1 MRLRLQ
7 HINSRLD
14 RRRGAL
20 GHLSS
25 FKEDG
30 VAISWWGRPCAAFGL
45 ALGSVGA
52 SPAFAEDSIVVT
64 AERRDVDL
72 SDVAASISVLGG
84 DEAAFVSPR
93 APAGLLN
100 RAAGTFVQAGSGREH
115 LTAIRS
121 PVLTGG
127 AGAGSFLYLQ
137 NGVPLRAP
145 GFSNINGLF
154 DAGFPFTEQI
164 EIVKGPGDVAYGSN
178 ALHGAVN
185 VITPDAGEAPGSA
198 SLSYGSF
205 QRTKAVVTGST
216 KKSSTGVSFLRD
228 GGYRDDSGAT
238 EFKSA
243 TTVKIKKSTLRISTH
258 QLEQETAGFVIG
270 DNAYEDD
277 NLRRTNPNP
286 EAFRDV
292 RHVLISLET
301 PFERQGWTGS
311 VTPYFRWT
319 DMEFLQH
326 FLPGDALEENEHAS
340 FGFQSTAFRQ
350 LTEKLVLSAGF
361 DLDATRGSLREFQEN
376 PTVFSFVQG
385 LHYDY
390 NVDAIEAAP
399 FARLSYQA
407 TEKLRLQAG
416 LRGTL
421 THYDYETE
429 AEPGTEGRFQR
440 PEDRTDD
447 FSVATG
453 KVSALYDLNDQQNVY
468 LSLARG
474 ARPPQTTELYR
485 IQVNQDVSDI
495 EPETLDSLELGW
507 RANARWGQI
516 TIAGFAMKKENVFFR
531 DADGFNVTDGKTTHV
546 GVEIEAVLPINDVL
560 TLAGSGTYAEH
571 RYDFDRVVGNASETI
586 EDGDFVDT
594 APKTLASARL
604 IYTPN
609 DRFTLEATYT
619 HVGQYET
626 NAANTESYPGHD
638 LLDLRAEIQ
647 LSDRYS
653 IAGIAR
659 NVTDQRYARRA
670 DFAFGNERYF
680 PGEERAGEVVL
691 RARF

>member
-1 MRLRLQ
+1 MFQ
-7 HINSRLD
+7 
-14 RRRGAL
+14 
-20 GHLSS
+20 
-25 FKEDG
+25 EDG
-30 VAISWWGRPCAAFGL
+30 LSIEGWGRPFAASVCFVGVTL
-45 ALGSVGA
+45 AG
-52 SPAFAEDSIVVT
+52 PAAATETIVV
-64 AERRDVDL
+64 ASERRAIAL
-72 SDVAASISVLGG
+72 RDVASSISVLNE
-84 DEAAFVSPR
+84 DEVLRVSPR
-93 APAGLLN
+93 APAELLN
-100 RAAGTFVQAGSGREH
+100 RAAGTFVQSGSGREH

-127 AGAGSFLYLQ
+127 AGAGSFLFLQ
-137 NGVPLRAP
+137 DGVPLRAP
-145 GFSNINGLF
+145 GFANINALF
-154 DAGFPFTEQI
+154 HASFPFAQQV
-164 EIVKGPGDVAYGSN
+164 EIVRGPGDVAYGSN
-178 ALHGAVN
+178 ALHGAIN
-185 VITPDAGEAPGSA
+185 VRTPDAGEAANLA

-205 QRTKAVVTGST
+205 QRTRAVVTGST
-216 KKSSTGVSFLRD
+216 KRASTGISYLRD
-228 GGYRDDSGAT
+228 GGYRDNSGVD
-238 EFKSA
+238 EFKSFSSIA
-243 TTVKIKKSTLRISTH
+243 LGNSTLRITSH
-258 QLEQETAGFVIG
+258 QLNQETAGFVIG
-270 DNAYEDD
+270 DNAYEEDE
-277 NLRRTNPNP
+277 LRRTNPNP

-292 RHVLISLET
+292 RHVLVSLET
-301 PFERQGWTGS
+301 PFDRGGWSGT
-311 VTPYFRWT
+311 VTPYVRWT

-326 FLPGDALEENEHAS
+326 FLPGDALEENEHTS
-340 FGFQSTAFRQ
+340 LGFQSTAFRQ
-350 LTEKLVLSAGF
+350 LTDRLELTAGF

-390 NVDAIEAAP
+390 NVDAVEAAP
-399 FARLSYQA
+399 FARISYQA

-416 LRGTL
+416 LRGTF

-429 AEPGTEGRFQR
+429 AEPGTVGRFQR
-440 PEDRTDD
+440 PDDRTDD

-453 KVSALYDLNDQQNVY
+453 KVAALYDLSDEQSVY

-485 IQVNQDVSDI
+485 IQINQDVSDI

-507 RANARWGQI
+507 RADAGWGQM

-531 DADGFNVTDGKTTHV
+531 DADGFNVTDGETTHI

-560 TLAGSGTYAEH
+560 TISGSGTYAEH
-571 RYDFDRVVGNASETI
+571 RYDFDRVVGNTSEVI

-604 IYTPN
+604 LYTPN
-609 DRFTLEATYT
+609 DRFTFEATYT

-626 NAANTESYPGHD
+626 NAANTVSYPGHD

-647 LSDRYS
+647 LNDRVS